1 MDWFKRNKEG
11 ITTSTHEKKETP
23 DGLWTKCPRC
33 KTIVT
38 TEEHRQH
45 FFVCNNCDYHSRIGS
60 NEYFK
65 ILFDDNK
72 YSELDKKMVS
82 VDPLKFKDK
91 KTYASRLQEIQKK
104 TGLKDAVRTAYGKIN
119 NSKIV
124 IACMDFSF
132 IGGSMGS
139 VVGEKIARAIDF
151 AIEKKYPVLIISKSG
166 GARMME
172 AGISLMQLAKTS
184 AKIGELGKK
193 SLPYISLCTDPTFG
207 GATASFSMLGDINIA
222 EPNALIGFAGPKVV
236 KETIGKDLPKGFQTS
251 EFLLEKGFI
260 DMIIHRKDLK
270 DKISH
275 LFDIMKK

>member
-65 ILFDDNK
+65 ILFDNNK
-72 YSELDKKMVS
+72 YSELDKEMVS

-91 KTYASRLQEIQKK
+91 KTYVSRLKEIQKK

-151 AIEKKYPVLIISKSG
+151 AIEKISS
-166 GARMME
+166 
-172 AGISLMQLAKTS
+172 SN
-184 AKIGELGKK
+184 
-193 SLPYISLCTDPTFG
+193 YF
-207 GATASFSMLGDINIA
+207 
-222 EPNALIGFAGPKVV
+222 KVW
-236 KETIGKDLPKGFQTS
+236 GC
-251 EFLLEKGFI
+251 
-260 DMIIHRKDLK
+260 
-270 DKISH
+270 
-275 LFDIMKK
+275 